1 MILVI
6 TGMGMGDVVGSPYKT
21 VNVVYAG
28 QSALGGQRQMD
39 F

>member
-6 TGMGMGDVVGSPYKT
+6 TGRGMGDVVGSLRKT
-21 VNVVYAG
+21 VHVVYAG